1 MKMKLLTTTLLTV
14 CMSTAIADTYVVE
27 TVNGT
32 SSDYPKLAAAH
43 DASKCVYADKVVK
56 LGDTLVVD
64 QDVVLVCTSAS
75 HGAVFYPLAQDGM
88 KRVLAEIP
96 AQSK

>member
-43 DASKCVYADKVVK
+43 DASKCVYADK
-56 LGDTLVVD
+56 
-64 QDVVLVCTSAS
+64 DVVLVCTSAS